1 MTRKIHEENERIKR
15 RYLTFLREARRA
27 DHATVDKA
35 ADAILR
41 FEQSTGS
48 KPFKRFHIDQAT
60 SFKRQLEGDVNS
72 RTGKPLSKATIDGIL
87 RLVKVFVQWLS
98 GQPGYKSR
106 ISYADAEYFNLNRKD
121 ARIAHTSR
129 DAPYPTMEQCRH
141 AFALMPNKT
150 DIEKRDKA
158 IFAFLM
164 LTGARDGAI
173 ASVRLKH
180 INLDEGCFYQDARDV
195 KTKFAKTFT
204 TWFFPVD
211 AVYLESLIDWIT
223 YLRRDR
229 LFGHEDALF
238 PKPEQGLID
247 GCFATIGLSRATY
260 GSAGKIRGVIKNAFI
275 NAGLL
280 PFGPHSF
287 RKMLVKYGDQKCNTR
302 EEFKAWSQNLGHD
315 SVVTTISAYCPVSN
329 ERQAELIRGLSLA
342 ACATRD
348 EYMLKK

>member
-15 RYLTFLREARRA
+15 RYLTFLREAKRA

-41 FEQSTGS
+41 FERSTGS

-60 SFKRQLEGDVNS
+60 NFKRQLEADVNS
-72 RTGKPLSKATIDGIL
+72 RTGRPLSKATIDGTL

-121 ARIAHTSR
+121 ARIAHTDR
-129 DAPYPTMEQCRH
+129 DTPYPTMEQCRH
-141 AFALMPNKT
+141 AFTLMPNGT
-150 DIEKRDKA
+150 EIEKRNRA

-173 ASVRLKH
+173 ASARLKH
-180 INLDEGCFYQDARDV
+180 INLAEACFYQDARLV

-204 TWFFPVD
+204 SWFLPVD
-211 AVYLESLIDWIT
+211 AAYLECLTDWIT
-223 YLRRDR
+223 FLRQDR
-229 LFGHEDALF
+229 LFGHDDALF

-247 GCFATIGLSRATY
+247 GSFATIGLSRETY
-260 GSAGKIRGVIKNAFI
+260 GNAGKIREVIKNAFI
-275 NAGLL
+275 NAGLP
-280 PFGPHSF
+280 PFAPHSF
-287 RKMLVKYGDQKCNTR
+287 RKTLVKYGDQLCKTR
-302 EEFKAWSQNLGHD
+302 EQFKAWSQNLGHD

-329 ERQAELIRGLSLA
+329 ERQAELIRNLG
-342 ACATRD
+342 
-348 EYMLKK
+348 